1 MSSSSFKDSTT
12 QETNDKK
19 LQGKRTPWKHI
30 VMKVKNR
37 KRLESGEMGNVVQA
51 INMLTDEKCS
61 IMVSPQMIDQQ
72 DLAGLES
79 LLRKHVELA
88 A

>member
-12 QETNDKK
+12 QETNEKK
-19 LQGKRTPWKHI
+19 LQGKKAPWKHI

>member
-79 LLRKHVELA
+79 LLR
-88 A
+88 

>member
-1 MSSSSFKDSTT
+1 
-12 QETNDKK
+12 
-19 LQGKRTPWKHI
+19 
-30 VMKVKNR
+30 MKVKNR